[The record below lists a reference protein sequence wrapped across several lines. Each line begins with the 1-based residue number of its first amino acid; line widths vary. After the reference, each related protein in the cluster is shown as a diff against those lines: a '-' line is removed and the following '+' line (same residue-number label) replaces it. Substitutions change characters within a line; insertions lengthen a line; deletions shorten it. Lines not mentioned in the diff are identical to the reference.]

1 MIVAQSVVAKKYAQA
16 FLNVFD
22 KQITYEDFTHFCS
35 AAEFFTHHKQLLF
48 FLSWPVI
55 NAELK
60 VKALKEALKVFKLD
74 KPCYH
79 QLIDLLAAHKRT
91 FLIMEV
97 LKQLCAQ
104 YKIRHNIM
112 TFSIR
117 SSHELDK
124 EDLDILS
131 QFLVNL
137 TAKDIIY
144 DYAIEKKLIAGIR
157 LQSNTLLWE
166 CSINKQLTQ
175 IKLAYMH

>member
-1 MIVAQSVVAKKYAQA
+1 MIVPQSVVAKKYALA

-22 KQITYEDFTHFCS
+22 DQVSYEDFEQFCI
-35 AAEFFTHHKQLLF
+35 AADFFDRNKQLLF
-48 FLSWPVI
+48 FLSWPMI
-55 NAELK
+55 DTELK
-60 VKALKEALKVFKLD
+60 VKALKDALKIFKLN
-74 KPCYH
+74 KPYYH
-79 QLIDLLAAHKRT
+79 KLLDLLAAQKRT

-112 TFSIR
+112 KFSIQ
-117 SSHELDK
+117 SSHELEK
-124 EDLDILS
+124 EDLHILS

-144 DYAIEKKLIAGIR
+144 DYAIEKNLIAGIR

-166 CSINKQLTQ
+166 CSINKQLAH
-175 IKLAYMH
+175 IKLSHMK